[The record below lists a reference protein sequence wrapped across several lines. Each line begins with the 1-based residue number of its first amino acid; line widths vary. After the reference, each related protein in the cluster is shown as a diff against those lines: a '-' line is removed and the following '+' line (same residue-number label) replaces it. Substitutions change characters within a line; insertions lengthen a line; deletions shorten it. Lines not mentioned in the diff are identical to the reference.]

1 LTQPSAG
8 ESPLNPFW
16 GSHLLTE
23 ETIED
28 FRCGP
33 SILRCRARPQE
44 LWTAHSYSELKEGDD
59 LKSQAMH
66 QTTTPSW
73 SRWPLI
79 DTPREVEFTPALPDR
94 SVVVKPDFPLRL
106 TPAQTARVFVRIP
119 LWITLRVIAEAPTTL
134 ATLPTMLLS
143 NTWFGSF
150 TGGELCYWVS
160 SSARRQFVSDPAKP
174 HLVICP
180 VRILN
185 DSGEE
190 LRFEKLC
197 LRVETL
203 GLYRA
208 TDGQHWTDETEVRFK
223 GELEGS
229 EVLASGASKDMPA
242 NSLRLAEPRRPLR
255 KGFAT
260 RAFSG
265 LRNIAGLGV

>member
-1 LTQPSAG
+1 LNQPSAG
-8 ESPLNPFW
+8 KSTLTPFW

-28 FRCGP
+28 FSCGP

-44 LWTAHSYSELKEGDD
+44 LWTAHSYSELKEGED
-59 LKSQAMH
+59 LKSQEMH
-66 QTTTPSW
+66 QSATPSW
-73 SRWPLI
+73 SRWPLGT
-79 DTPREVEFTPALPDR
+79 TPKSVTFHPTLPDR

-106 TPAQTARVFVRIP
+106 TPTQIAQVFVRIP
-119 LWITLRVIAEAPTTL
+119 LWISIVVGEDNAVALT
-134 ATLPTMLLS
+134 TLPTMLLS

-160 SSARRQFVSDPAKP
+160 SSARRKPVSDPQKP
-174 HLVICP
+174 YLVICP
-180 VRILN
+180 VRVVN
-185 DSGEE
+185 DSSEE
-190 LRFEKLC
+190 LRFERLC

-208 TDGQHWTDETEVRFK
+208 SDGQHWADKTEVRFK
-223 GELEGS
+223 GQIEGS
-229 EVLASGASKDMPA
+229 EITAAGSSPHMPED
-242 NSLRLAEPRRPLR
+242 SIRLAEPRRPAR

-265 LRNIAGLGV
+265 LRGLAGMGV